1 MSLQALDEFRTSY
14 AGLGVLAQGAAPV
27 HQVAAQ
33 LGRADAR
40 GRRAAERRY
49 EIAAARPGTPGI
61 ARRLVTSL
69 AGLLVGITA

>member
-1 MSLQALDEFRTSY
+1 MSLQALDEFHTSY

-33 LGRADAR
+33 LGRTDAR
-40 GRRAAERRY
+40 GLRAAEPRY
-49 EIAAARPGTPGI
+49 ETAAAHPGTTNI
-61 ARRLVTSL
+61 ARRLMTSL